1 MKLVEWVRS
10 SAVLESFYNSR
21 VETEVTTE
29 FIGAESL
36 LYEVKH
42 RPWLPP
48 AGPWIMTQ
56 TWNDLAFF
64 HYAIEPAVLR
74 ALVPSVLTLDLWQG
88 AAWLSIVPFWMNH
101 VRPPGIPSLPGLST
115 FPELNVRT
123 YVTYEDKP
131 GIYFFSLDAGNLSAV
146 WGARLFYRLP
156 YWHASMKVERSRASL
171 KDARIG
177 ETEPAQIRYSSQ
189 RIHGPSASEGPAQF
203 RCSYRGVGKPD
214 IAHARTLD
222 EFLVERYCLYAVTH
236 KHLYR
241 GEVHHLPYEVQRC
254 DFAIEKNTMAEP
266 IGLRLPQTPELAH
279 YSSRLKVLIWPPE
292 KLK

>member
-1 MKLVEWVRS
+1 M
-10 SAVLESFYNSR
+10 
-21 VETEVTTE
+21 ETEVRTQ
-29 FIGAESL
+29 FLGAESL
-36 LYEVKH
+36 LYQVDH

-48 AGPWIMTQ
+48 SGPWLMTQ

-74 ALVPSVLTLDLWQG
+74 ALVPQDLTLDLWQG
-88 AAWLSIVPFWMNH
+88 AAWLSIIPFWMSH
-101 VRPPGIPSLPGLST
+101 VRPPGIPSMPGLST

-156 YWHASMKVERSRASL
+156 YWHAAMKVDRQRKALTNARTGHAEPSPIGYHSR
-171 KDARIG
+171 
-177 ETEPAQIRYSSQ
+177 
-189 RIHGPSASEGPAQF
+189 RIHGPRASDGPAEL
-203 RCSYRGVGKPD
+203 RCSYRPLGDVD
-214 IAHARTLD
+214 MAHRRTLD
-222 EFLVERYCLYAVTH
+222 EFLVERYCLYAVTP

-241 GEVHHLPYEVQRC
+241 GEVHHLPYEIQRC
-254 DFAIEKNTMAEP
+254 EYTIEKNTMAEP
-266 IGLRLPQTPELAH
+266 LGLRLPPSPELAH

-292 KLK
+292 KLR